1 MNTFPSR
8 FSLGL
13 FSVVLFLSLTLV
25 HPDMVTSELAI
36 QIEVDLLGLRE
47 KSDKFAYCR
56 AQRLERPDTS
66 LENTKC
72 GYYLRHDPKL
82 KMGDMLLA
90 SWPKCSPGW
99 GLLRG
104 RCRKLV

>member
-1 MNTFPSR
+1 MNTSPSMIA
-8 FSLGL
+8 LGL
-13 FSVVLFLSLTLV
+13 AVLFLLLALV
-25 HPDMVTSELAI
+25 HSDMETTQWAI

-56 AQRLERPDTS
+56 ALRQQSPQIP

-72 GYYLRHDPKL
+72 DYYLRHDPKL

-90 SWPKCSPGW
+90 SRPHCRPGW
-99 GLLRG
+99 ELLGG
-104 RCRKLV
+104 RCRKLA

>member
-1 MNTFPSR
+1 MNTFR
-8 FSLGL
+8 LAISLGL
-13 FSVVLFLSLTLV
+13 AVVLFLTVTLV
-25 HPDMVTSELAI
+25 HSDMASTQLAI
-36 QIEVDLLGLRE
+36 QIELDLLWLQE
-47 KSDKFAYCR
+47 KSDKLAYCR
-56 AQRLERPDTS
+56 ARRLQRPETS

-82 KMGDMLLA
+82 KMGDMLL
-90 SWPKCSPGW
+90 SSRPKCSPGW